1 MASLRADFERMA
13 LALFVAYRALMTNET
28 PVACVFADARTGQV
42 LSWGRNDTNKLL
54 NGTRHAEFL
63 GIDDIMATFSDTQ
76 RADAD
81 YVRAYFANVVLYVT
95 VEPCIMCG
103 LALKQLGIGRV
114 VYGAANDRFG
124 GNGTVLGVHNDRLLR
139 SSDNYPSFGGLMRT
153 EAIQLLR
160 NFYIQE
166 NDTAPEPKAKKNR
179 DIDRKPYPPGLRY
192 RDYMLREAF
201 LGYFGAERASYYE
214 ADVNECEITPDETG
228 CYTVGEL
235 VSAETVRRLP
245 RWPAL
250 YEDEPDDELVAVD
263 VERFVL
269 LFYDVRGHRVDYGK
283 DVATVADLA
292 EAEHKRRRVES

>member
-1 MASLRADFERMA
+1 MA

-28 PVACVFADARTGQV
+28 PVACVFYNRKSGQV
-42 LSWGRNDTNKLL
+42 LSWGRNDTNRLL

-63 GIDDIMATFSDTQ
+63 GIDDIMATFSAAERSNPDF
-76 RADAD
+76 
-81 YVRAYFANVVLYVT
+81 VKAYFSDVVLYVT

-103 LALKQLGIGRV
+103 LALKQLGIGMV

-124 GNGTVLGVHNDRLLR
+124 GNGTVLAVHSDRLLCP
-139 SSDNYPSFGGLMRT
+139 SDNYPSFGGVMRT

-192 RDYMLREAF
+192 RDYMLRDEF
-201 LGYFGAERASYYE
+201 LGYFGAERESCYE
-214 ADVNECEITPDETG
+214 AEVNEREITPDDTG
-228 CYTVGEL
+228 NYTMAEL
-235 VSAETVRRLP
+235 ISVDTVRTLP
-245 RWPAL
+245 RLEEL
-250 YEDEPDDELVAVD
+250 YEEEAVDDLLVTGD

-269 LFYDVRGHRVDYGK
+269 LFYDVKAFKVDYGK

-292 EAEHKRRRVES
+292 DQMEHKKRRVE